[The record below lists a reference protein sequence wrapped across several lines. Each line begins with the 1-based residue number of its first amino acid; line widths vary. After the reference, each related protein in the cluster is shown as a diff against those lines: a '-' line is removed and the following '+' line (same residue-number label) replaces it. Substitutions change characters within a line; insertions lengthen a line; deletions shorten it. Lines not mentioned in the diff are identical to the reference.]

1 RPARVGHL
9 VGKARV
15 RQAFLEVEQHL
26 VGHRDAERLDLH
38 AALVRR
44 LAGAGQPGAHFARS
58 STVMP
63 SSRIFCWKFWRY
75 MPTSSAALVTLPPWR
90 WRARRRKSRSNDSTT
105 RSFASRNDSP
115 GPASGTESGA
125 GAGGR
130 PTRSSGVISGPF
142 ASSSACS
149 TAERSSRTL
158 PFHGWPH

>member
-44 LAGAGQPGAHFARS
+44 LASAGQPGAHFARS
-58 STVMP
+58 SAVMP

-75 MPTSSAALVTLPPWR
+75 MPTSSAALVMLPPWR
-90 WRARRRKSRSNDSTT
+90 LSAWSRKSRSKASTI
-105 RSFASRNDSP
+105 RSLASRN
-115 GPASGTESGA
+115 GTPAETAESG
-125 GAGGR
+125 GAPFVGLAV
-130 PTRSSGVISGPF
+130 PKRSAASISGPG
-142 ASSSACS
+142 ASSSA
-149 TAERSSRTL
+149 
-158 PFHGWPH
+158 